1 MHPLQFIIPLDALA
15 AVAPILAYVTLGLAL
30 LNLVTRIVQHRF
42 HLQQAKASTDDE
54 GLNRWLPHTATTV
67 GLVLVSFLYMIPH
80 PHAGMVMSVLALGVL
95 FADFFEYESRLVE
108 ARSKSKQLSRP
119 IAAVGAS
126 AFMFLYA
133 AYQSVFFV
141 IEPVWNSIV

>member
-1 MHPLQFIIPLDALA
+1 
-15 AVAPILAYVTLGLAL
+15 
-30 LNLVTRIVQHRF
+30 
-42 HLQQAKASTDDE
+42 
-54 GLNRWLPHTATTV
+54 
-67 GLVLVSFLYMIPH
+67 
-80 PHAGMVMSVLALGVL
+80 MVMSVLALGVL

-126 AFMFLYA
+126 AFMLLYA

>member
-15 AVAPILAYVTLGLAL
+15 VVAPILAYVTLGLAL

-54 GLNRWLPHTATTV
+54 GLYRWLPHTATTV